1 MNSSLVKMT
10 AGYVFGNLHP
20 KYLIF
25 EKLPSK
31 SVIIITNTLSLPWFL
46 EYKGTQV
53 PLDVIA
59 IGQEKGG
66 LGLHE
71 WPVYSH
77 EEVLESIKLLSL
89 HHGLYCQDKDRV
101 FYSNISFIN
110 KNTCNP
116 IYPIPPFDSLIIQ
129 PSLNCRIKPLMMNW
143 TLLNQMRIPPV
154 YLRTP
159 PLESFYTLIW
169 MMQKGYLELYS
180 TSTSEN

>member
-1 MNSSLVKMT
+1 MSSSIVKMT
-10 AGYVFGNLHP
+10 TSYVFGNPRP
-20 KYLIF
+20 KYIVF
-25 EKLPSK
+25 VKLPSK
-31 SVIIITNTLSLPWFL
+31 FIIVIANTSSSPRFL

-77 EEVLESIKLLSL
+77 EDVLESIKLLSL
-89 HHGLYCQDKDRV
+89 HHGLYCQDKDTV
-101 FYSNISFIN
+101 FSSNISFIH
-110 KNTCNP
+110 KKTCNP
-116 IYPIPPFDSLIIQ
+116 IYPIPTICSLIIQ
-129 PSLNCRIKPLMMNW
+129 PSLNCRMMPLMMNW

-159 PLESFYTLIW
+159 PLETFYTLIKRV
-169 MMQKGYLELYS
+169 QKGYLELY
-180 TSTSEN
+180 

>member
-1 MNSSLVKMT
+1 MT
-10 AGYVFGNLHP
+10 AGYIFGNLRP
-20 KYLIF
+20 KYVVF
-25 EKLPSK
+25 VKPPSK
-31 SVIIITNTLSLPWFL
+31 FVIVVTNTLSLPQFL

-77 EEVLESIKLLSL
+77 EDVLESIKLLSL

-101 FYSNISFIN
+101 LSSNISFIN
-110 KNTCNP
+110 KKTCNP
-116 IYPIPPFDSLIIQ
+116 IYPLPTICSLIIQ
-129 PSLNCRIKPLMMNW
+129 PSLNCRMMPLMMNW

-159 PLESFYTLIW
+159 PLETFYTF
-169 MMQKGYLELYS
+169 MKRMQKGYLELY
-180 TSTSEN
+180 

>member
-1 MNSSLVKMT
+1 MT

-20 KYLIF
+20 KYVVF
-25 EKLPSK
+25 TKLPSK
-31 SVIIITNTLSLPWFL
+31 FVIVFTNTLSSPWFL

-77 EEVLESIKLLSL
+77 EDVLESIKLLSL

-101 FYSNISFIN
+101 FSSNI
-110 KNTCNP
+110 
-116 IYPIPPFDSLIIQ
+116 
-129 PSLNCRIKPLMMNW
+129 
-143 TLLNQMRIPPV
+143 
-154 YLRTP
+154 
-159 PLESFYTLIW
+159 
-169 MMQKGYLELYS
+169 
-180 TSTSEN
+180 

>member
-1 MNSSLVKMT
+1 MT
-10 AGYVFGNLHP
+10 TGYVFGNPHP
-20 KYLIF
+20 KYIVF
-25 EKLPSK
+25 AKLPSK
-31 SVIIITNTLSLPWFL
+31 FIIVIANTSSSPQFL

-77 EEVLESIKLLSL
+77 EDVLESIKLLSL

-101 FYSNISFIN
+101 FSSNISFIN

-116 IYPIPPFDSLIIQ
+116 IYPIPTICSLIIQ
-129 PSLNCRIKPLMMNW
+129 PSLNCRMMPLMMNW

-159 PLESFYTLIW
+159 PLETFYTL
-169 MMQKGYLELYS
+169 MNRMQKGYLELY
-180 TSTSEN
+180 